1 MTPGNEILGRSTLA
15 QSPSVLSLDN
25 VVSGY
30 DQLKVLKGVSFDVAA
45 GEFVTVVGPN
55 GHGKSTLLKTISG
68 LVPLRG
74 GAIRINGNAI
84 TGQPHSIAALGVA
97 HVPQGD
103 MLFPEMS
110 VLENLLIGAYLVPG
124 KAEIARRLD
133 EVFTLL
139 PKLADRRGQIAS
151 TLSGGE
157 RRMVGIGRGL
167 MMGGTIMLI
176 DEPSLGLAP
185 LIIEQI
191 YGVISELSKAGRTIL
206 LVEENPARVADLAD
220 RLHLLDDGEIIWSG
234 PPAELLARDELL
246 ATYLGG

>member
-1 MTPGNEILGRSTLA
+1 VSAFTKP
-15 QSPSVLSLDN
+15 PVLSLSN

-30 DQLKVLKGVSFDVAA
+30 GGLEVLKGISFDVAA
-45 GEFVTVVGPN
+45 GDFVTVVGPN

-68 LVPLRG
+68 LVPLTS
-74 GAIRINGNAI
+74 GAVRINGAP
-84 TGQPHSIAALGVA
+84 TLAKPHAIAALGVA

-110 VLENLLIGAYLVPG
+110 VLENLLMGAYLAPS
-124 KAEIARRLD
+124 KAEIDRRLD
-133 EVFTLL
+133 EVYTLL
-139 PKLADRRGQIAS
+139 PKLSDRRDQIAS
-151 TLSGGE
+151 SLSGGE

-167 MMGGTIMLI
+167 MMGGQILLI

-191 YGVISELSKAGRTIL
+191 YGVITELSRGGRTIL
-206 LVEENPARVADLAD
+206 LVEENPARVADLANH
-220 RLHLLDDGEIIWSG
+220 LHLLDDGMIVWSG

>member
-1 MTPGNEILGRSTLA
+1 MTTPDGK
-15 QSPSVLSLDN
+15 PPVLSLKN

-30 DQLKVLKGVSFDVAA
+30 RELDVLRGISFDVQA
-45 GEFVTVVGPN
+45 GEFITVVGPN

-68 LVPLRG
+68 LVPLKQG
-74 GAIRINGNAI
+74 SISIDGAATNTR
-84 TGQPHSIAALGVA
+84 PHAIAALGVA

-110 VLENLLIGAYLVPG
+110 VLENLLMGAYLAPSR
-124 KAEIARRLD
+124 AEIDRRLD
-133 EVFTLL
+133 EVYTLL
-139 PKLADRRGQIAS
+139 PKLSDRRSQVAS
-151 TLSGGE
+151 SLSGGE

-167 MMGGTIMLI
+167 MMGGTILLI

-191 YGVISELSKAGRTIL
+191 YGVIAELSKSGRTIL

-220 RLHLLDDGEIIWSG
+220 HLHLLDDGKIVWSG
-234 PPAELLARDELL
+234 PPADLLARDELL

>member
-1 MTPGNEILGRSTLA
+1 MTDAVKP
-15 QSPSVLSLDN
+15 PVLSLSN

-30 DQLKVLKGVSFDVAA
+30 RGLDVLKGVSFDVAA
-45 GEFVTVVGPN
+45 GEFITVVGPN

-68 LVPLRG
+68 LVPTKQG
-74 GAIRINGNAI
+74 SISINGAPLPSK
-84 TGQPHSIAALGVA
+84 PHAVAALGVA

-110 VLENLLIGAYLVPG
+110 VLENLKMGAYLAKDSYEV
-124 KAEIARRLD
+124 ETRLN
-133 EVFTLL
+133 EVYSLL
-139 PKLADRRGQIAS
+139 PKLADRRHQIAS
-151 TLSGGE
+151 SLSGGE

-167 MMGGTIMLI
+167 MMGGKIMLI

-191 YGVISELSKAGRTIL
+191 YGVIAELSKSGRTIL

-220 RLHLLDDGEIIWSG
+220 RLHLLDDGEIVWSG
-234 PPAELLARDELL
+234 PPADLLARDELL

>member
-1 MTPGNEILGRSTLA
+1 MSGKPPI
-15 QSPSVLSLDN
+15 LSLSN

-30 DQLKVLKGVSFDVAA
+30 RELTVLKGISFDVAA

-68 LVPLRG
+68 LVPLKSG
-74 GAIRINGNAI
+74 TISINGGPTLAK
-84 TGQPHSIAALGVA
+84 PHAIAALGVA

-103 MLFPEMS
+103 ILFPEMT
-110 VLENLLIGAYLVPG
+110 VLENLLMGAYLAPS
-124 KAEIARRLD
+124 KAEIDRRLD
-133 EVFTLL
+133 EVYTLL
-139 PKLADRRGQIAS
+139 PKLSDRRQQIAS
-151 TLSGGE
+151 SLSGGE

-167 MMGGTIMLI
+167 MMNGEILLI

-191 YGVISELSKAGRTIL
+191 YGVITELSKSGRTIL
-206 LVEENPARVADLAD
+206 LIEENPARVADLAD
-220 RLHLLDDGEIIWSG
+220 HLHLLDDGEIVWSG
-234 PPAELLARDELL
+234 PAAELLARDELL

>member
-1 MTPGNEILGRSTLA
+1 MKEASQP
-15 QSPSVLSLDN
+15 PVLSLSS

-30 DQLKVLKGVSFDVAA
+30 QELKVLKGISFDVAA

-68 LVPLRG
+68 LVPLKG
-74 GAIRINGNAI
+74 GSISINGSAAPAR
-84 TGQPHSIAALGVA
+84 PHSIAALGIA

-103 MLFPEMS
+103 MLFPEMT
-110 VLENLLIGAYLVPG
+110 VFENLLMGAYL
-124 KAEIARRLD
+124 AQDRAQIENRLG
-133 EVFTLL
+133 EVYALL
-139 PKLADRRGQIAS
+139 PKLADRRNQVAS
-151 TLSGGE
+151 SLSGGE

-167 MMGGTIMLI
+167 MMGGQIMLI

-191 YGVISELSKAGRTIL
+191 YGVIAELSKSGRTIL

-220 RLHLLDDGEIIWSG
+220 RLHLLDDGEIVWSG
-234 PPAELLARDELL
+234 PPADLLARDELL
-246 ATYLGG
+246 ETYLGG

>member
-1 MTPGNEILGRSTLA
+1 MTLA
-15 QSPSVLSLDN
+15 PPVLSLHGL
-25 VVSGY
+25 VSGY
-30 DQLKVLKGVSFDVAA
+30 GELEVVKGVSLDVGK

-68 LVPLRG
+68 LVPARRG
-74 GAIRINGNAI
+74 EIRID
-84 TGQPHSIAALGVA
+84 GQRVEGRPHAVAALGIA

-103 MLFPEMS
+103 LLFSEMS
-110 VLENLLIGAYLVPG
+110 VLENLLMGAYLAPG
-124 KAEIARRLD
+124 KAETARRLE
-133 EVFTLL
+133 EVYALL
-139 PKLADRRGQIAS
+139 PKLADRRHQIAS

-167 MMGGTIMLI
+167 MMGGRVLLL

-191 YGVISELSKAGRTIL
+191 YAVIAELSRAGRTIL

-220 RLHLLDDGEIIWSG
+220 RLHLLDDGRIVWSG

>member
-1 MTPGNEILGRSTLA
+1 MSAST
-15 QSPSVLSLDN
+15 QPPVLSLSN

-30 DQLKVLKGVSFDVAA
+30 KGLQVLKGISFDIAA
-45 GEFVTVVGPN
+45 GDFVTVVGPN

-68 LVPLRG
+68 LVPLTS
-74 GAIRINGNAI
+74 GAIRINGEPVP
-84 TGQPHSIAALGVA
+84 GKPHVVAGLGVA

-110 VLENLLIGAYLVPG
+110 VLENLLMGAYLAPS
-124 KAEIARRLD
+124 KAEIDRRLD
-133 EVFTLL
+133 EVYTLL
-139 PKLADRRGQIAS
+139 PKLSDRRDQVAS
-151 TLSGGE
+151 SLSGGE

-167 MMGGTIMLI
+167 MMGGQILLI

-191 YGVISELSKAGRTIL
+191 YGVITELSRSGRTIL

-220 RLHLLDDGEIIWSG
+220 HLHLLDDGIIVWSG

>member
-1 MTPGNEILGRSTLA
+1 MTSDKNAP
-15 QSPSVLSLDN
+15 VLQLSN

-30 DQLKVLKGVSFDVAA
+30 DGLEILKGISLDVHA

-68 LVPLRG
+68 LVALRSG
-74 GAIRINGNAI
+74 EIRIDGTVLRDSAYR
-84 TGQPHSIAALGVA
+84 TAALGIA

-103 MLFPEMS
+103 MLFSEMS
-110 VLENLLIGAYLVPG
+110 VLENLLMGAYLAP
-124 KAEIARRLD
+124 KADISRRLD
-133 EVFTLL
+133 EVYTLL
-139 PKLADRRGQIAS
+139 PKLADRRTQLAS

-167 MMGGTIMLI
+167 MMDGRILLI

-191 YGVISELSKAGRTIL
+191 YAVIAQLSKAGRTIL

-220 RLHLLDDGEIIWSG
+220 RLHLLDDGAIVWSG
-234 PPAELLARDELL
+234 PPAELMEREELL

>member
-1 MTPGNEILGRSTLA
+1 MSAST
-15 QSPSVLSLDN
+15 QPPVLSLSN

-30 DQLKVLKGVSFDVAA
+30 KGLQVLKGISFDIAA
-45 GEFVTVVGPN
+45 GDFVTVVGPN

-68 LVPLRG
+68 LVPLTS
-74 GAIRINGNAI
+74 GAIRINGEPAP
-84 TGQPHSIAALGVA
+84 GKPHAVAGLGVA

-103 MLFPEMS
+103 MLFPEMN
-110 VLENLLIGAYLVPG
+110 VLENLLMGAYLAPS
-124 KAEIARRLD
+124 KAEIDRRLD
-133 EVFTLL
+133 EVYTLL
-139 PKLADRRGQIAS
+139 PKLSDRRDQVAS
-151 TLSGGE
+151 SLSGGE

-167 MMGGTIMLI
+167 MMGGQILLI

-191 YGVISELSKAGRTIL
+191 YGVITELSRSGRTIL

-220 RLHLLDDGEIIWSG
+220 HLHLLDDGIIVWSG

>member
-1 MTPGNEILGRSTLA
+1 MNNAAKPPLLRLA
-15 QSPSVLSLDN
+15 N

-30 DQLKVLKGVSFDVAA
+30 SELKVLKGISFDIEA
-45 GEFVTVVGPN
+45 GDFITVIGPN

-68 LVPLRG
+68 LVPLTSG
-74 GAIRINGNAI
+74 TISINGGPTLAK
-84 TGQPHSIAALGVA
+84 PHAIAALGIA

-110 VLENLLIGAYLVPG
+110 VLENLLMGAYLAPS
-124 KAEIARRLD
+124 KAEIDRRLD

-139 PKLADRRGQIAS
+139 PKLSDRRNQVAS
-151 TLSGGE
+151 SLSGGE

-167 MMGGTIMLI
+167 MMGGQILLI

-191 YGVISELSKAGRTIL
+191 YGVIAELSRSGRTIL
-206 LVEENPARVADLAD
+206 LVEENPARVADLANH
-220 RLHLLDDGEIIWSG
+220 LHLLDDGVIVWSG

>member
-1 MTPGNEILGRSTLA
+1 MTNAAPAL
-15 QSPSVLSLDN
+15 LSLSN

-30 DQLKVLKGVSFDVAA
+30 RELEVLKGISFDIAA
-45 GEFVTVVGPN
+45 GDFVTVVGPN

-68 LVPLRG
+68 LVPLTSG
-74 GAIRINGNAI
+74 TISINGGLAPG
-84 TGQPHSIAALGVA
+84 TPHAIAALGIA

-103 MLFPEMS
+103 MLFAEMS
-110 VLENLLIGAYLVPG
+110 VLENLLMGAYLAPSKTEVD
-124 KAEIARRLD
+124 RRLD

-139 PKLADRRGQIAS
+139 PKLSDRRNQIAS
-151 TLSGGE
+151 SLSGGE

-167 MMGGTIMLI
+167 MMGGQILLI

-191 YGVISELSKAGRTIL
+191 YGVIAELSKSGRTIL
-206 LVEENPARVADLAD
+206 LVEENPARVADLANH
-220 RLHLLDDGEIIWSG
+220 LHLLDDGAIVWSG

>member
-1 MTPGNEILGRSTLA
+1 MTSAAKP
-15 QSPSVLSLDN
+15 PVLSLKN

-30 DQLKVLKGVSFDVAA
+30 RELTVLKGISFDIAQ
-45 GEFVTVVGPN
+45 GEFITVVGPN

-68 LVPLRG
+68 LVPLKAG
-74 GAIRINGNAI
+74 SISINGGE
-84 TGQPHSIAALGVA
+84 TLTKPHAVAALGVA

-103 MLFPEMS
+103 MLFPEMT
-110 VLENLLIGAYLVPG
+110 VLENLLMGAYLAPS
-124 KAEIARRLD
+124 KAEIDRRLE
-133 EVFTLL
+133 EVYTLL
-139 PKLADRRGQIAS
+139 PKLAERRVQIAS
-151 TLSGGE
+151 SLSGGE

-167 MMGGTIMLI
+167 MMGGQILLI

-191 YGVISELSKAGRTIL
+191 YGVISELSKSGRTIL

-220 RLHLLDDGEIIWSG
+220 QLHLLDDGEIVWSG

>member
-1 MTPGNEILGRSTLA
+1 MSAAVEP
-15 QSPSVLSLDN
+15 VLSLDG

-30 DQLKVLKGVSFDVAA
+30 NELEVLRGISFDVAP

-68 LVPLRG
+68 LVPLKQG
-74 GAIRINGNAI
+74 SIRINGSPTI
-84 TGQPHSIAALGVA
+84 TKPHAIAAMGVA

-103 MLFPEMS
+103 LLFPEMS
-110 VLENLLIGAYLVPG
+110 VLENLLMGAYLAPSS
-124 KAEIARRLD
+124 AEIARRLD

-139 PKLADRRGQIAS
+139 PKLSDRRGQIAS
-151 TLSGGE
+151 SLSGGE

-167 MMGGTIMLI
+167 MMGGTILLL

-191 YGVISELSKAGRTIL
+191 YAVIAELSKSGRTIL

-220 RLHLLDDGEIIWSG
+220 HLHLLGDGAIVWSG
-234 PPAELLARDELL
+234 PPQDLLASDELL

>member
-1 MTPGNEILGRSTLA
+1 MDEARAIVLA
-15 QSPSVLSLDN
+15 LDG

-30 DQLKVLKGVSFDVAA
+30 DGLDILKGISFTVEA
-45 GEFVTVVGPN
+45 GRLVTVVGPN

-68 LVPLRG
+68 LVALRKG
-74 GAIRINGNAI
+74 KIAVNGHPI
-84 TGQPHSIAALGVA
+84 GTKPHAIAALGVA

-103 MLFPEMS
+103 LLFPEMT
-110 VLENLLIGAYLVPG
+110 VGENLLMGAYLET
-124 KAEIARRLD
+124 KADIIRQRLD
-133 EVFTLL
+133 EVFAFL
-139 PKLADRRGQIAS
+139 PKLAERRRQTAS

-167 MMGGTIMLI
+167 MMGGSILLI

-191 YGVISELSKAGRTIL
+191 YEVIGKLKATGRTIL
-206 LVEENPARVADLAD
+206 LVDENPARVADLAD
-220 RLHLLDDGEIIWSG
+220 TLHLLDNGEIVWSG
-234 PPAELLARDELL
+234 PPHDLLARDELL

>member
-1 MTPGNEILGRSTLA
+1 MSNAAKPPLLRLA
-15 QSPSVLSLDN
+15 N

-30 DQLKVLKGVSFDVAA
+30 SELKVLKGISFDVAT
-45 GEFVTVVGPN
+45 GDFITVVGPN

-68 LVPLRG
+68 LVPLTS
-74 GAIRINGNAI
+74 GAISINGGPTLAK
-84 TGQPHSIAALGVA
+84 PHAIAALGIA

-110 VLENLLIGAYLVPG
+110 VLENLLMGAYLAPS
-124 KAEIARRLD
+124 KAEIDRRLD
-133 EVFTLL
+133 EVYTLL
-139 PKLADRRGQIAS
+139 PKLSDRRNQIAS
-151 TLSGGE
+151 SLSGGE

-167 MMGGTIMLI
+167 MMGGQILLI

-191 YGVISELSKAGRTIL
+191 YGVIAELSKSGRTIL
-206 LVEENPARVADLAD
+206 LVEENPARVADLANH
-220 RLHLLDDGEIIWSG
+220 LHLLDDGAIVWSG

-246 ATYLGG
+246 TTYLGG

>member
-1 MTPGNEILGRSTLA
+1 MTRP
-15 QSPSVLSLDN
+15 PVLSLN
-25 VVSGY
+25 QVVSGY
-30 DQLKVLKGVSFDVAA
+30 GGLDVLKGISLDVGD

-68 LVPLRG
+68 LVPLRQG
-74 GAIRINGNAI
+74 TIGIDGRTV
-84 TGQPHSIAALGVA
+84 TGRPHAVAALGVA

-103 MLFPEMS
+103 MLFTEMS
-110 VLENLLIGAYLVPG
+110 VLENLLMGAYLAPG
-124 KAEIARRLD
+124 KAEIDRRLD
-133 EVFTLL
+133 EVYTLL
-139 PKLADRRGQIAS
+139 PKLFDRRHQIAS

-157 RRMVGIGRGL
+157 RRMAGIGRGL
-167 MMGGTIMLI
+167 MMGGRILLI

-191 YGVISELSKAGRTIL
+191 YGVIAELSKAGRTIF

-220 RLHLLDDGEIIWSG
+220 RLHLLDDGEIVWSG
-234 PPAELLARDELL
+234 PPADLLARDELL